1 MRAVIQAVSSASV
14 RVNGGEP
21 RAIGP
26 GLMILLGVK
35 DTDSLDIVPKLADKC
50 AGLRIFPDAEGKL
63 NLSARD
69 LGYSALVVSQFTLYG
84 DTKKGYRPSFIKAA
98 KPPLSVDA
106 YELFLAEM
114 NKQGLKDVQ
123 HGEFG
128 ADMQVS
134 LVNEGPCTIIIDP
147 AADVQNY
154 EQILQEH
161 NAVLTTLLCTHGH
174 FDHVGSAEAL
184 RRKYHAVLY
193 CEADDL
199 AGDKMYPLSEAD
211 HGYAE
216 GQTVTVDELQ
226 FTAWHTPG
234 HTPGSVVLLCGEYL
248 FCGDTLFAGSIG
260 RTDLEGGSSDA
271 MNASLRKLAKL
282 PIPRETQ
289 VLPGH
294 GEFSTFGEELDNN
307 YFIRSAQRGNADF

>member
-1 MRAVIQAVSSASV
+1 MLQIKRMPVGQIGTNCYLLEDTDAKLCAVID
-14 RVNGGEP
+14 
-21 RAIGP
+21 P
-26 GLMILLGVK
+26 GDQPEDIDREIRKAGLTLTMIL
-35 DTDSLDIVPKLADKC
+35 I
-50 AGLRIFPDAEGKL
+50 
-63 NLSARD
+63 
-69 LGYSALVVSQFTLYG
+69 
-84 DTKKGYRPSFIKAA
+84 
-98 KPPLSVDA
+98 
-106 YELFLAEM
+106 
-114 NKQGLKDVQ
+114 
-123 HGEFG
+123 
-128 ADMQVS
+128 
-134 LVNEGPCTIIIDP
+134 
-147 AADVQNY
+147 
-154 EQILQEH
+154 
-161 NAVLTTLLCTHGH
+161 THGH

-199 AGDKMYPLSEAD
+199 AGDKMYPLSEAE

-260 RTDLEGGSSDA
+260 RTDLEGGSRDA

-307 YFIRSAQRGNADF
+307 YFIRSALRGNADF

>member
-1 MRAVIQAVSSASV
+1 M
-14 RVNGGEP
+14 
-21 RAIGP
+21 
-26 GLMILLGVK
+26 
-35 DTDSLDIVPKLADKC
+35 
-50 AGLRIFPDAEGKL
+50 
-63 NLSARD
+63 
-69 LGYSALVVSQFTLYG
+69 
-84 DTKKGYRPSFIKAA
+84 
-98 KPPLSVDA
+98 
-106 YELFLAEM
+106 
-114 NKQGLKDVQ
+114 
-123 HGEFG
+123 
-128 ADMQVS
+128 
-134 LVNEGPCTIIIDP
+134 
-147 AADVQNY
+147 QNY

-289 VLPGH
+289 LLPGH
-294 GEFSTFGEELDNN
+294 GDFSTLGEELANN
-307 YFIRSAQRGNADF
+307 FYIRSALRGGNADF